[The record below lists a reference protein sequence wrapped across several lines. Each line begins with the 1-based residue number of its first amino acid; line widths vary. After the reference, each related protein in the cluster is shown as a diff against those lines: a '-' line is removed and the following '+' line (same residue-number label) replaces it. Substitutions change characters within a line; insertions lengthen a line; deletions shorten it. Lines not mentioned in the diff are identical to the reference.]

1 MCREEK
7 ERHGV
12 VSTQRWRENVRVFDL
27 RQKRQKEKKE
37 KKRNNR
43 QERRNKRK
51 KRERRRGER
60 KEEGDN
66 QIGQAKK
73 QEEI

>member
-27 RQKRQKEKKE
+27 HQKTQKEKK

-43 QERRNKRK
+43 QEKEKRK

-66 QIGQAKK
+66 QVGQAKK

>member
-12 VSTQRWRENVRVFDL
+12 VSTQRWHENVRVCVL
-27 RQKRQKEKKE
+27 RQEIAKRKER
-37 KKRNNR
+37 KRG
-43 QERRNKRK
+43 K
-51 KRERRRGER
+51 KRERWRGER

-66 QIGQAKK
+66 QVGQAKK

>member
-1 MCREEK
+1 MCAEK
-7 ERHGV
+7 RKRDMASCRHKDGV
-12 VSTQRWRENVRVFDL
+12 KMYVFL
-27 RQKRQKEKKE
+27 ICIKRHKKKRK

-43 QERRNKRK
+43 QEKEK
-51 KRERRRGER
+51 GEKRERRRGER

-66 QIGQAKK
+66 QVGQAKK